1 MQELT
6 FEAKTRTDSTEAA
19 RAPVFTHATN
29 PQVCAFL
36 FQLITAVQFFF
47 AIAANSMSLQTDC
60 IAMQIDVVTYL
71 GNIYAEV
78 RRQSHELTD
87 LDKAKISLFFSGI
100 SIGILTGLT
109 AYNLVDIIGTLA
121 GGSIKDDLH
130 PAWYNIIFGGFGFV
144 SDLICLYAF
153 SIWGDPGDMGINAK
167 GAPAA
172 CDMEGG
178 APGAPDTTPGAPAT
192 MQPRMSK
199 VRSAAVTGTEVADK
213 KSSAMNM
220 CGSLSHVLADSI
232 RSITS
237 VCVGIA
243 ACGWKRKVNG
253 ARADAIGALI
263 CSVTIIAVMI
273 FICIQWVRMLKVYLN
288 YDQYEDTHLER
299 PSTKPQGIAHVISS
313 ATSFYKKDETLY

>member
-100 SIGILTGLT
+100 SIGILTGM
-109 AYNLVDIIGTLA
+109 AVQGLVETISTLA

-130 PAWYNIIFGGFGFV
+130 PSWYNIIFGGFGFAF
-144 SDLICLYAF
+144 DLICMYAF
-153 SIWGDPGDMGINAK
+153 SIWGDPNDMGVNARARRPPVTWRAARR
-167 GAPAA
+167 APPIPTATPPRYS
-172 CDMEGG
+172 
-178 APGAPDTTPGAPAT
+178 PGCP
-192 MQPRMSK
+192 
-199 VRSAAVTGTEVADK
+199 RSAA
-213 KSSAMNM
+213 
-220 CGSLSHVLADSI
+220 
-232 RSITS
+232 
-237 VCVGIA
+237 
-243 ACGWKRKVNG
+243 
-253 ARADAIGALI
+253 
-263 CSVTIIAVMI
+263 
-273 FICIQWVRMLKVYLN
+273 
-288 YDQYEDTHLER
+288 
-299 PSTKPQGIAHVISS
+299 PP
-313 ATSFYKKDETLY
+313 